1 MDDLPT
7 LFSCSPLETH
17 WTFGSETECRATSKE
32 YVMEGTSNLELKSFI
47 SEIVM
52 GNWKFEIL
60 VEEAVDVVVETQR

>member
-1 MDDLPT
+1 
-7 LFSCSPLETH
+7 
-17 WTFGSETECRATSKE
+17 
-32 YVMEGTSNLELKSFI
+32 MEGNSNLELKSFI